1 MENLDTLLL
10 DSIKRYE
17 NILALFATFSTET
30 ESNNPATLHTRGTTL
45 LQLQEEA
52 ALADA
57 DLAIALQEMSSTLSS
72 NQLAAHPLLNKRK
85 DIMQQVLDNNRS
97 LLTTI
102 NSIKSLLA
110 HEIKELQSGR
120 TALTGYRQTTS
131 SSNGGILNDS
141 L

>member
-1 MENLDTLLL
+1 MENIDTLLL
-10 DSIKRYE
+10 ASIRRYE

-30 ESNNPATLHTRGTTL
+30 DNNPATLHMRGTTL

-57 DLAIALQEMSSTLSS
+57 DLAIILLEMSSTLPSA
-72 NQLAAHPLLNKRK
+72 QLAAHPLLNKRK

-97 LLTTI
+97 LLATI
-102 NSIKSLLA
+102 NNIKSLLA

-120 TALTGYRQTTS
+120 TALSGYRQTTS